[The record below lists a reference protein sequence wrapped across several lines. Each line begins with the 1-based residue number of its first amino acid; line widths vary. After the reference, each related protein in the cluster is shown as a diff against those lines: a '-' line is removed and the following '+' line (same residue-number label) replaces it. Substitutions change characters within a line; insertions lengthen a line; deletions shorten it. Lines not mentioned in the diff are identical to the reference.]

1 MSEKTEDAT
10 PQKLRESRKKGQ
22 VSQSQDIPKLL
33 ISIGILE
40 TLFAMVDTGMQRL
53 QAMMLLPL
61 TRLRD
66 PFDHAMEEVI
76 SDSVTVMLVLVGI
89 ACAIAMLLRVVGGW
103 VQFGPLFSTEALA
116 PKPDALNPFNHLKN
130 MFSARQFTQLL
141 TSIFKAVVI
150 GLVVWQAIMPDLG
163 GLAQLALGDLN
174 GFWQGVMALFMKVSR
189 R

>member
-76 SDSVTVMLVLVGI
+76 SG
-89 ACAIAMLLRVVGGW
+89 
-103 VQFGPLFSTEALA
+103 
-116 PKPDALNPFNHLKN
+116 
-130 MFSARQFTQLL
+130 
-141 TSIFKAVVI
+141 
-150 GLVVWQAIMPDLG
+150 
-163 GLAQLALGDLN
+163 
-174 GFWQGVMALFMKVSR
+174 
-189 R
+189 